1 MSTNIRKQLGPVRKR
16 LSDRIIE
23 VTTLIT
29 NNADTEQLENVR
41 TKLVANMSSYETLIG
56 KLNEVEA
63 KTNDETELI
72 ENELERCA
80 ELKMD
85 ADEILHAL
93 NEQIA
98 KNEREDDTTLLEET
112 KLMENEKVQQEL
124 EKLKV
129 EIECKRLEITKLKNE
144 DEMKRNAKQVRLPKI
159 ELPKFSGNITAWPA
173 FWDSYCSTI
182 HNNDALSKIDKFK
195 YLTSC
200 LEDEAKDTLK
210 GFTLTEAQYDI
221 AVEHLKE
228 RYDDREFIIHRH
240 YETLSEL
247 PRSKNTTEELRQ
259 MFNTLETR
267 IRSLESLGEHVENKQ
282 IVALVKSKFPA
293 EFNLKL
299 EETRDGEWNVATLR
313 KTIHKLIVAREK
325 AGEIS
330 QSMED
335 GSYGYSTEGLLSK
348 DMKIRC
354 AFCNKGHWS
363 NE

>member
-1 MSTNIRKQLGPVRKR
+1 
-16 LSDRIIE
+16 
-23 VTTLIT
+23 
-29 NNADTEQLENVR
+29 
-41 TKLVANMSSYETLIG
+41 
-56 KLNEVEA
+56 
-63 KTNDETELI
+63 
-72 ENELERCA
+72 
-80 ELKMD
+80 
-85 ADEILHAL
+85 
-93 NEQIA
+93 
-98 KNEREDDTTLLEET
+98 
-112 KLMENEKVQQEL
+112 
-124 EKLKV
+124 
-129 EIECKRLEITKLKNE
+129 
-144 DEMKRNAKQVRLPKI
+144 MKRNAKQVRLPKI